1 MSKDLQRQ
9 RQRLESLF
17 EKISDIEDFELKA
30 EWAKYLCVR
39 TSGLIEE
46 AVRIVLEDYSEERSE
61 ARVSNYVSKE
71 LEYFSNPKTGKIVA
85 LLRNFDRDW
94 GQMLEDEMEGEL
106 KEAVNSIVANR
117 HLIAHGQDVN
127 LSFVQ
132 MQDFHQRA
140 LRAIDTITQ
149 IVDP

>member
-9 RQRLESLF
+9 RQRLETLF
-17 EKISDIEDFELKA
+17 EKVSDMDDLELQA

-46 AVRIVLEDYSEERSE
+46 AVRIVLEDYSEDRSE
-61 ARVSNYVSKE
+61 TRVSNYVSKE
-71 LEYFSNPKTGKIVA
+71 LEYFSNPKTGKIVS
-85 LLRNFDRDW
+85 LLGSFDRTW
-94 GQMLEDEMEGEL
+94 GTLLEKEMEGDL
-106 KEAVNSIVANR
+106 KDAVNSIVANR

-132 MQDFHQRA
+132 MRDFHQRA
-140 LRAIDTITQ
+140 LRAIDTVAQ
-149 IVDP
+149 IVDS

>member
-1 MSKDLQRQ
+1 MSKDLERQ

-17 EKISDIEDFELKA
+17 ENVHDIDDLELQA

-46 AVRIVLEDYSEERSE
+46 AVRLVLEDYSEERSE
-61 ARVSNYVSKE
+61 TRVSNYVSKE

-85 LLRNFDRDW
+85 LLRSFDRDW
-94 GQMLEDEMEGEL
+94 GQVLEDEMEGEL

-117 HLIAHGQDVN
+117 HLIAHGRDVN

-140 LRAIDTITQ
+140 LRAIDAITQ
-149 IVDP
+149 IMDS